1 MKKKSGIKYLR
12 YRNLTQELA
21 KYGYEYTPK
30 KALFAYGMI
39 VLVAAIFGLLY
50 KLELPYIA
58 AIGIIGLV
66 FSPMVILQ
74 TMKGRYHTTMFSLA
88 NNYME
93 QFLYSFKRNGT
104 VLNALLETATIFD
117 EGIFHEALERAIE
130 HIQYTT
136 DSEDPEREALDIVG
150 EFFHC
155 ERIDAIHSFVIG
167 AQRRGGDAGG
177 SIFLLAKNRAM

>member
-74 TMKGRYHTTMFSLA
+74 TM
-88 NNYME
+88 
-93 QFLYSFKRNGT
+93 
-104 VLNALLETATIFD
+104 AL
-117 EGIFHEALERAIE
+117 H
-130 HIQYTT
+130 
-136 DSEDPEREALDIVG
+136 
-150 EFFHC
+150 
-155 ERIDAIHSFVIG
+155 
-167 AQRRGGDAGG
+167 
-177 SIFLLAKNRAM
+177 